1 MRDDGGKLQAVHKAG
16 GRFPAALDAEGNDA
30 AGAVRHIFHSELVVR
45 AALKTRIVD
54 PRHAVVLLEEFGNLL
69 RIRAMALHAQRERF
83 HAEVEVKC
91 VHRGSLRANVTHQ
104 VAARFCDIRRLTE
117 VLGIHDAVIR
127 FIRLCELRELAVVP
141 IEITAVYNGAAELH
155 RVTVEVLCGGVRD
168 DVYAEL
174 ERTAVDR
181 RRERVID
188 DARYAVRVC
197 GVCKHF
203 EVCHDERR
211 VRKRFRKHAA
221 GVLTEC
227 GVQLVLG
234 AVRRNECAVDAHFM
248 QGFVEQVECA
258 AVYGAGAHNMTSCVA
273 DVQNGHHG
281 GCLAGRCDERA
292 YAALECRKLLFHS
305 VERRVAEARIEK
317 AVRF

>member
-1 MRDDGGKLQAVHKAG
+1 M
-16 GRFPAALDAEGNDA
+16 
-30 AGAVRHIFHSELVVR
+30 S
-45 AALKTRIVD
+45 RI
-54 PRHAVVLLEEFGNLL
+54 
-69 RIRAMALHAQRERF
+69 
-83 HAEVEVKC
+83 
-91 VHRGSLRANVTHQ
+91 Q
-104 VAARFCDIRRLTE
+104 VAARFCDIRRLAE
-117 VLGIHDAVIR
+117 VLGIYDAVIR

-181 RRERVID
+181 RRERIID

-221 GVLTEC
+221 GVLAEC

-234 AVRRNECAVDAHFM
+234 AVRRNECAVNAHFM

-258 AVYGAGAHNMTSCVA
+258 AVYGVGAHNMTSSVA

-281 GCLAGRCDERA
+281 GCLAGGRDERA

-305 VERRVAEARIEK
+305 VERWITEARIEK
-317 AVRF
+317 AIRF